1 MYSKPLEKDVKS
13 DTSGNFRRLL
23 VALMQGQRPET
34 AEANVDEVKQDAQA
48 LMNGG
53 PAKFGT
59 DEAIF
64 NALFCDRSDS
74 QLRSIF
80 NEFTKRTGKPI
91 GKNLKKKES
100 FVLKIYLI

>member
-34 AEANVDEVKQDAQA
+34 TDVNVKEVKQDVQA
-48 LMNGG
+48 LIDAG

-59 DEAIF
+59 DESTF

-74 QLRSIF
+74 QLRAIF
-80 NEFTKRTGKPI
+80 DEFNKRTGKSI
-91 GKNLKKKES
+91 GKNFKMNL
-100 FVLKIYLI
+100 FFFLKIYLM